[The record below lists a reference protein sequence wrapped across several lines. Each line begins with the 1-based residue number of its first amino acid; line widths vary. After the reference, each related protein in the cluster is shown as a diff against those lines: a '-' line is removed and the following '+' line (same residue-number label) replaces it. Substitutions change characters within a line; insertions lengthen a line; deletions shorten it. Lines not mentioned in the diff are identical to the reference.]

1 MTTETSFPHK
11 NADDGVPSSGGRFS
25 AVKRRLPTIGLT
37 TLSIAALG
45 LAFVS
50 LRVGVSQENRL
61 SYVEKQQNVVYTQA
75 LAKTDLEPLQA
86 NINMQAEAI
95 KRQQV
100 QLDAVRKSLEA
111 WSAKGLS
118 EAVAQVRHSIDEL
131 NDSQTALQSRQAAL
145 EQSVTTLQNPPQKAQ
160 QDTAEPKAAA
170 PVKKPAPAK
179 PHRAV
184 NIVAHKAPFVLTG
197 VEKRGTESFA
207 AIAPSGFSS
216 LAEIRLI
223 GEGQTVNG
231 WTLIHASYGQA
242 QFRVNG
248 RLTTINVR

>member
-1 MTTETSFPHK
+1 MTTETSFPHE
-11 NADDGVPSSGGRFS
+11 NADDVVPSSGGKFS
-25 AVKRRLPTIGLT
+25 AVKRRLPAIGLT

-45 LAFVS
+45 LAFIS
-50 LRVGVSQENRL
+50 LRAGVSQENRL

-86 NINMQAEAI
+86 TINTQGDSIKKQQA
-95 KRQQV
+95 
-100 QLDAVRKSLEA
+100 QLDAVRKSLEV
-111 WSAKGLS
+111 WSAKGLP
-118 EAVAQVRHSIDEL
+118 EAVSQVRQSVSEL

-145 EQSVTTLQNPPQKAQ
+145 EQTITALQHPPQKAQ
-160 QDTAEPKAAA
+160 QAAAEPKPA
-170 PVKKPAPAK
+170 PEVKKPAPAK
-179 PHRAV
+179 PHQAV
-184 NIVAHKAPFVLTG
+184 KTMARKAPFVLTG
-197 VEKRGTESFA
+197 VEKRGAESFA
-207 AIAPSGFSS
+207 AIAPTGFSS

-231 WTLIHASYGQA
+231 WTLVHAGYGQA

>member
-1 MTTETSFPHK
+1 MTTETSFPHE
-11 NADDGVPSSGGRFS
+11 NGDDVVPSSGGRFS
-25 AVKRRLPTIGLT
+25 AVKRLLPAIGLT
-37 TLSIAALG
+37 TLSVAALG
-45 LAFVS
+45 LAFIS
-50 LRVGVSQENRL
+50 LRAGVSQENRL

-86 NINMQAEAI
+86 DISTQAEAI

-100 QLDAVRKSLEA
+100 QLNAVRKSLDA

-118 EAVAQVRHSIDEL
+118 EAVDHVRHSIDEL

-145 EQSVTTLQNPPQKAQ
+145 EKSVNALQHPPQKAQ
-160 QDTAEPKAAA
+160 QATAEPKAAT

-184 NIVAHKAPFVLTG
+184 KTVARKAPFVLTG

-216 LAEIRLI
+216 LAEVRLI

-231 WTLIHASYGQA
+231 WTLVHAGYGQV

-248 RLTTINVR
+248 RLTTINVY

>member
-1 MTTETSFPHK
+1 MTTETSFPHE
-11 NADDGVPSSGGRFS
+11 NGDDVVPSSGGRFS
-25 AVKRRLPTIGLT
+25 AVKRQLPVIGLT
-37 TLSIAALG
+37 MLSVAALG
-45 LAFVS
+45 LAFIS
-50 LRVGVSQENRL
+50 LRAGVSQEIRL

-75 LAKTDLEPLQA
+75 LAKTDLEPLQT
-86 NINMQAEAI
+86 NISTQAGAI

-111 WSAKGLS
+111 WSARGLS
-118 EAVAQVRHSIDEL
+118 EAVGQFRQSIGEL
-131 NDSQTALQSRQAAL
+131 SDSQTALQSRQAAL
-145 EQSVTTLQNPPQKAQ
+145 EQSVTALQHPPQKAQ
-160 QDTAEPKAAA
+160 QATAEPKAAT

-184 NIVAHKAPFVLTG
+184 KTVARKAPFVLTG

-231 WTLIHASYGQA
+231 WTLVHAGYGQA

>member
-1 MTTETSFPHK
+1 MTTETSFPHE
-11 NADDGVPSSGGRFS
+11 NADDVVPSSGGRFS
-25 AVKRRLPTIGLT
+25 AVKRRLPAIGLT

-45 LAFVS
+45 LAFIS
-50 LRVGVSQENRL
+50 LRAGISQENRL

-75 LAKTDLEPLQA
+75 VAKTDLEPLQA
-86 NINMQAEAI
+86 NINTQAEAI

-100 QLDAVRKSLEA
+100 QLNAVRKSVEA
-111 WSAKGLS
+111 WSARGLS
-118 EAVAQVRHSIDEL
+118 EAVGQVRQSIGEL
-131 NDSQTALQSRQAAL
+131 SDSQTALQSRQAAL
-145 EQSVTTLQNPPQKAQ
+145 EQSVTAMQHPPQKAQ
-160 QDTAEPKAAA
+160 QATAEPKAAT

-184 NIVAHKAPFVLTG
+184 KTVARKAPFVLTG

-231 WTLIHASYGQA
+231 WTLVYAGYGQA

>member
-197 VEKRGTESFA
+197 VEKRG
-207 AIAPSGFSS
+207 
-216 LAEIRLI
+216 RL
-223 GEGQTVNG
+223 
-231 WTLIHASYGQA
+231 
-242 QFRVNG
+242 RVVFFVPP
-248 RLTTINVR
+248 REKVD

>member
-1 MTTETSFPHK
+1 MTTETCFPHE
-11 NADDGVPSSGGRFS
+11 NADEVVPSSRGRFS
-25 AVKRRLPTIGLT
+25 AVKRRLPAIGLAM
-37 TLSIAALG
+37 LSVAALG
-45 LAFVS
+45 LAFIS
-50 LRVGVSQENRL
+50 LRAGVSQENRL

-86 NINMQAEAI
+86 NISTQAGAI

-118 EAVAQVRHSIDEL
+118 EAVDQVRHSIDEL

-145 EQSVTTLQNPPQKAQ
+145 EQSVTALQHPPQKAQ
-160 QDTAEPKAAA
+160 QATADLKAAT

-184 NIVAHKAPFVLTG
+184 RTVARKAPFVLTG
-197 VEKRGTESFA
+197 VEKRGTDSFA

-223 GEGQTVNG
+223 VEGQTVNG
-231 WTLIHASYGQA
+231 WTLVHAGYGQA

-248 RLTTINVR
+248 RLTTLNVH